1 MTPLEVVTEIKQL
14 TRDDKLTVYRM
25 LMNEACV
32 KDIAGNRDSMT
43 RRVFSPRV
51 TPEDIR
57 SLRRL
62 LREDR
67 AKHG

>member
-1 MTPLEVVTEIKQL
+1 MTPAEVVSEIKQL

-25 LMNEACV
+25 LIDEVCV
-32 KDIAGNRDSMT
+32 KDLAGNRDNMT

-51 TPEDIR
+51 APEDAR

-62 LREDR
+62 LREER
-67 AKHG
+67 AKNG